1 MKNEMDFPRWVRP
14 NGKIVACTE
23 KLKVLN
29 DNYEELHM
37 MIKDALEDALLM
49 GCSEA
54 QVRQSFHDL
63 IDAIK
68 SDVEETRNY
77 R

>member
-1 MKNEMDFPRWVRP
+1 MDFPRWVRP